1 MNHRKGAFPSE
12 HTAAAAPS
20 VPPACAR
27 SSSGAD
33 AICAFWEGISPAEG
47 RLLEPWAQYLLGPGP
62 AVQICKAVL
71 WLLSKAFVRPLHP
84 TSAWGDEQ

>member
-1 MNHRKGAFPSE
+1 ML
-12 HTAAAAPS
+12 
-20 VPPACAR
+20 PARAR

-62 AVQICKAVL
+62 AVQICKALLWVL
-71 WLLSKAFVRPLHP
+71 STFLVMPLHP
-84 TSAWGDEQ
+84 ASAGEMSIESTERFW